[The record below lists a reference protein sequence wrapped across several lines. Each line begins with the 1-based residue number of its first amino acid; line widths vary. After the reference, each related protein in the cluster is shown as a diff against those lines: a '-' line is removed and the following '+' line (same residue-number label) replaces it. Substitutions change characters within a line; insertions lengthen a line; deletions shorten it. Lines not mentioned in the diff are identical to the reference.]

1 MVSTRFQLER
11 RTYSKNYSIK
21 TLTKFYIQIGIKNSE
36 NILNNFKYNFNF
48 FQKIWEKFFFKFKII
63 LKILKKVY

>member
-21 TLTKFYIQIGIKNSE
+21 TLTKIFIQIGIKNSE

-48 FQKIWEKFFFKFKII
+48 FRKFEKKFLKFKII
-63 LKILKKVY
+63 LKVF